1 MTKKLSKE
9 FLCKSFPKKLGKTC
23 KDDFEKLQ
31 KEYVEDC
38 TIRSQL
44 HEWFKDEGESFES
57 AGQTGRPLSSKM
69 KKIWK
74 SCVLLCMINFEQPFG
89 S

>member
-9 FLCKSFPKKLGKTC
+9 FLCKSFLKKLGKTC

-38 TIRSQL
+38 TIHSQL
-44 HEWFKDEGESFES
+44 HEWFKDEGDIFENDKNMEIVRV
-57 AGQTGRPLSSKM
+57 ALHDQ
-69 KKIWK
+69 
-74 SCVLLCMINFEQPFG
+74 F
-89 S
+89 

>member
-1 MTKKLSKE
+1 M
-9 FLCKSFPKKLGKTC
+9 CKSFPKKLWKTC

-44 HEWFKDEGESFES
+44 YEWFKDGAESFES
-57 AGQTGRPLSSKM
+57 AVQTGRPLSSKM
-69 KKIWK
+69 IKIWK
-74 SCVLLCMINFEQPFG
+74 LCVINFEQPFG